1 MGEYLKFIEPKTTS
15 KDELTNKKSK
25 IKKKQTASNKEIRT
39 LEKHIKKIE
48 IKISKREKE
57 IKSIEHEMANP
68 DLITHEELQAF
79 YSKIELVNNELKE
92 LMETWE
98 DKSLELENALNNL
111 N

>member
-1 MGEYLKFIEPKTTS
+1 
-15 KDELTNKKSK
+15 
-25 IKKKQTASNKEIRT
+25 
-39 LEKHIKKIE
+39 
-48 IKISKREKE
+48 
-57 IKSIEHEMANP
+57 MANP